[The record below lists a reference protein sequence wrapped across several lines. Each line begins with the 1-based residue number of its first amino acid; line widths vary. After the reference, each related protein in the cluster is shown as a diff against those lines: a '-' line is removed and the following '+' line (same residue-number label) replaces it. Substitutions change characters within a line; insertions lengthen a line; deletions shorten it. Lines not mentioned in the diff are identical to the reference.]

1 MLFRFES
8 WRTSFVIQYKRR
20 VDMKNR
26 ILLLIPSVVLI
37 AAIAG
42 GWFDGS

>member
-1 MLFRFES
+1 VLELA
-8 WRTSFVIQYKRR
+8 IQTRR

-26 ILLLIPSVVLI
+26 ILLLLPSVVLI